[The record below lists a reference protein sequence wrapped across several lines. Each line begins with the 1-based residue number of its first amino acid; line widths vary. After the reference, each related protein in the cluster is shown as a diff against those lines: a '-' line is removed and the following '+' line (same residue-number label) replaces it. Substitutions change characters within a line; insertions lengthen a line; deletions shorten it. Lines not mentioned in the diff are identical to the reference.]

1 MNNILIDP
9 CPLVWVQIKYMVQ
22 SVLRLIRNSHKNGS
36 KRRKNHISHTKRS
49 FNNREI

>member
-9 CPLVWVQIKYMVQ
+9 CPLIWVQIKYMVQ
-22 SVLRLIRNSHKNGS
+22 FVLRHFCNSHKYGS
-36 KRRKNHISHTKRS
+36 ESRKNHISNTKRS

>member
-36 KRRKNHISHTKRS
+36 ESRINHFSYTERS
-49 FNNREI
+49 FNNREK

>member
-9 CPLVWVQIKYMVQ
+9 CPLIWVQIKYMVQ
-22 SVLRLIRNSHKNGS
+22 FVLRHFRNSHKNGS
-36 KRRKNHISHTKRS
+36 DNRTSHISHTKRS